1 MDTEAAVTV
10 IQLADDAA
18 GVLLWFPTEDGKGR
32 IVPMDSIR
40 SIIPDFKRGGSMIFL
55 RESDKAV
62 SVPQTP
68 TEIASDLLDQVD

>member
-1 MDTEAAVTV
+1 MDNESVVTI

-18 GVLLWFPTEDGKGR
+18 GVLLFFPTEDGKGR
-32 IVPMDSIR
+32 IVPLDSVR

-68 TEIASDLLDQVD
+68 NDIAIDLLDQAD